1 MRKSELFKLCEDSHK
16 KINELNLEL
25 EEIKAENV
33 RLKSE
38 LENLKNSEKTEELH
52 LKDEEKFKEIDVEQ
66 TVDYTIS
73 PETDYGAKVIGK
85 IVVSA
90 TLRCNEISAREEI
103 SNSKEL
109 INLILGRTE
118 VAKSE
123 IMSIVSSDCEYSVK
137 TEMIDR
143 EKEYAEDYFISVLG
157 QM

>member
-1 MRKSELFKLCEDSHK
+1 MRKSELFKLCEQSYK
-16 KINELNLEL
+16 KINELSLEL
-25 EEIKAENV
+25 EEIKAENL

-38 LENLKNSEKTEELH
+38 LENLENSDNNLNDEADDNVLETTEAEQSLTH
-52 LKDEEKFKEIDVEQ
+52 L
-66 TVDYTIS
+66 TS

-90 TLRCNEISAREEI
+90 TMRCSEISLRGEVG
-103 SNSKEL
+103 NSKEL

-143 EKEYAEDYFISVLG
+143 EKVSAEDYFISVLG